1 MSKSCLPSF
10 SQLFRPSGVA
20 DYGRGSCP
28 FWKFSFRFPRTNDFG
43 VQSRVKRI
51 RVILADDHT
60 LVRAGIRA
68 LLERADEI
76 EVVGEAGD
84 GYEAVALIRQQL
96 PDLVLLDMVMPGV
109 NGLEVLKGIK
119 EEFPSIRVI
128 ILSVHETE
136 EYAIR
141 AFQGGASGYLPK
153 KAASGELVEAIKKV
167 MSGEEYISPEISGRT
182 GQSYGNA
189 AAPDGNP
196 IRELTPRQRDVLKMI
211 AEGLSTKQIAKV
223 MNISAKTVETHRALL
238 MDRLN
243 IHDVAGLVRYA
254 IKIGLIE
261 IEVGRQSQTAKK
273 GPQ

>member
-1 MSKSCLPSF
+1 MQSK
-10 SQLFRPSGVA
+10 V
-20 DYGRGSCP
+20 
-28 FWKFSFRFPRTNDFG
+28 N
-43 VQSRVKRI
+43 RI

-68 LLERADEI
+68 LLERVDEI
-76 EVVGEAGD
+76 DVVGEAGD
-84 GYEAVALIRQQL
+84 GYEALALIRQQT

-109 NGLEVLKGIK
+109 NGLEVLKRIK
-119 EEFPSIRVI
+119 EEFPSIHVI

-136 EYAIR
+136 EYALR
-141 AFQGGASGYLPK
+141 AFQEGAAGYLPK
-153 KAASGELVEAIKKV
+153 KAATGELVEAIKRV
-167 MSGEEYISPEISGRT
+167 MSGEEYISPEVSAGSGH
-182 GQSYGNA
+182 SYPGGP
-189 AAPDGNP
+189 APDGNP
-196 IRELTPRQRDVLKMI
+196 ARELTPRQRDVLKMI

-261 IEVGRQSQTAKK
+261 IEVGRQSHTAKK
-273 GPQ
+273 GSQHEQ